1 MGNFKRF
8 TDSQRNK
15 LYTAEREAF
24 EGHKAD
30 ENLTPDEAL
39 ELTARVWR
47 ASGALASTP
56 GVRFSRKKGL
66 GAAHYSPWCHRITYH
81 PDSIHA
87 WVVVHEVSHAIE
99 REGASH
105 GPEFARAY
113 LAAVERTFGFEA
125 RELLGAAF
133 RKHKVRSTGKSQP
146 LKKGT
151 GPKRETKMQKA
162 LKLSDAVGVRFR
174 ADGWNQHWYEL
185 LGPGGEC
192 NRSCYGLDEV
202 IRELE
207 SRGAK

>member
-24 EGHKAD
+24 GGHKEN

-47 ASGALASTP
+47 AAGKIGSMV
-56 GVRFSRKKGL
+56 GVRFSRKINY
-66 GAAHYSPWCHRITYH
+66 GAAHYTTWLNQITYH
-81 PDSIHA
+81 PDSIRA
-87 WVVVHEVSHAIE
+87 FVVVHEVTHAIE
-99 REGASH
+99 DVGAWH

-113 LAAVERTFGFEA
+113 LALVEKAFGFEA
-125 RELLGAAF
+125 RERLGAAF

-146 LKKGT
+146 RKKGT

-185 LGPGGEC
+185 TGPGGEC